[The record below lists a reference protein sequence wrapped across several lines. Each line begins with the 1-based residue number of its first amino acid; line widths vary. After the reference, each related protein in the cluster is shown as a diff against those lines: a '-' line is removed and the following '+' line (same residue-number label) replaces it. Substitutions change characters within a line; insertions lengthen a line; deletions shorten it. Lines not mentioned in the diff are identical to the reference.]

1 MKRSFYTKAFLLLF
15 AFLLIATSR
24 GWSQLDQGSITGVV
38 QDSTGAVIPNAD
50 LQLTDTAT
58 GLQLKAKSDGSGVFS
73 FSPIKIGS
81 YTILAKA
88 TGFESVKQEN
98 ITVNIQ
104 SRVNVPIVMAAGGL
118 AQSIT
123 VNSTPPALQTQDA
136 SVAQVMTAATIDHTP
151 LNGRNYVYIAQL
163 ANGTAP
169 AQGSRGGGSGDFEAN
184 GQRAEENNFILDGV
198 DNNVN
203 VVDFANGASYNVQPP
218 PDALAEFSVQTSDYS
233 AEFGHSAG
241 AVVNASI
248 KSGSNAF
255 HGDLWE
261 YFRNNILDARDFDAQ
276 TIPKYRENQFGATLG
291 GPIIHNKLFFF
302 GDVQA
307 NRIIFGETN
316 TLTVP
321 TALMRTGNFS
331 ELLNTGLTG
340 GTQAVQLYQPNSG
353 GATKLACNGVNNVF
367 CANQLS
373 PLALKI
379 VNMYPQPNA
388 NGGETFNNYIVNRD
402 ASQNTITY
410 DGRVDYNLSSKD
422 QAFSRFS
429 YAHLNGFRPPPLGNV
444 LDGGSYGDDGNIFN
458 KSENFVFSESHV
470 FSANLTNEFRFGY
483 NYLHTGFSSPL
494 EGTDIASQV
503 GLGGIPFGAGFPD
516 NGGLPLTNLSG
527 GNITGIAAFGVPGFI
542 VTDEHENVYQI
553 LDNVTKVVG
562 NHTLKFGV
570 SFQSLRFETLQP
582 SYPKGTYTYN
592 GLYTGSQGASYTGF
606 GLADFEADQLNSASV
621 SNVFKDQD
629 SHWYRSAYAEDDWRA
644 TPSLTLNLGLR
655 YDFYQPYKEVGGN
668 QAAYYPTGPL
678 GVGTG
683 SAAFLL
689 PSTAIN
695 IPLSPTFTS
704 LLTKDNISLQYV
716 KNNPALVNAQN
727 LNFGPR
733 IGVAYKINDKDVVRA
748 GYGIFFGGLE
758 STGYYPNLGENYP
771 FQFQDNFN
779 AANCGTNNC
788 PSLTATSNIN
798 LETGF
803 TDALTAGLQNFVS
816 LPSLR
821 GSDHNVK
828 TPYTESYNLA
838 VEHSITNSVVAN
850 ISYVGDVSRHL
861 VVFPDPNNSEAI
873 TNPSTSVNPTRPFPD
888 FGGTAYSAYAA
899 SSNYNSFQAKIEK
912 RYSAGSSLLATY
924 TYAHALDD
932 APTPL
937 GSTGDSGYRNTNL
950 IPLEAD
956 YASSPFDY
964 RQRVTV
970 NAFYELPFGKGRQY
984 MNNNGILNEVAGGWA
999 TNLTFQAETGQP
1011 FTVAPDIT
1019 GANGIGTR
1027 AVVKGNPYRTGGTP
1041 DPSNPN
1047 VTCATK
1053 THTLT
1058 HWYNP
1063 CQFVNPLAGSL
1074 ISPGAGGPNGTDFTT
1089 PQAGY
1094 AYPAYVTNH
1103 NDVLAFAGGVR
1114 DNVYGPGYEQIN
1126 MSLFKN
1132 FTTIREQFLQFR
1144 ADAFNLLNTP
1154 AYGQPSTADDSTK
1167 GGLIN
1172 SPKTFQS
1179 FTPAARFFQ
1188 LSLKYQF

>member
-1 MKRSFYTKAFLLLF
+1 MKRSLYVRTFVLLF
-15 AFLLIATSR
+15 AFLLVTFGR
-24 GWSQLDQGSITGVV
+24 GWAQLDQGSLTGVV
-38 QDSTGAVIPNAD
+38 QDATGAVIPNAN
-50 LQLTDTAT
+50 LLLTDNAT

-73 FSPIKIGS
+73 FSPIKIGT
-81 YTILAKA
+81 YTLLASA

-118 AQSIT
+118 SQSIT

-136 SVAQVMTAATIDHTP
+136 SVAQVMSAATIDHTP

-261 YFRNNILDARDFDAQ
+261 YFRNNILDARDFDAL

-321 TALMRTGNFS
+321 TALMRTGDFS
-331 ELLNTGLTG
+331 ELSNTSLTG
-340 GTQAVQLYQPNSG
+340 GTQAVQLYEPNSG
-353 GATKLACNGVNNVF
+353 GATKLACNGANNVF

-373 PLALKI
+373 PVALKI
-379 VNMYPQPNA
+379 ANLYPLPNA
-388 NGGETFNNYIVNRD
+388 NGNLTYNNYVVNRD
-402 ASQNTITY
+402 SSQNTITY

-429 YAHLNGFRPPPLGNV
+429 YAHLNGFRPPPLGDV

-458 KSENFVFSESHV
+458 KSENFMLSESHV
-470 FSANLTNEFRFGY
+470 FNANLTNEFRVGY
-483 NYLHTGFSSPL
+483 NYLHTGFGAPL
-494 EGTDIASQV
+494 QGTDVAAQV
-503 GLGGIPFGAGFPD
+503 GLGGIPFGPGFPE

-592 GLYTGSQGASYTGF
+592 GLYTSNQGASYTGF

-621 SNVFKDQD
+621 SNSFKDQD
-629 SHWYRSAYAEDDWRA
+629 SHWYRAAYVEDDWRA

-668 QAAYYPTGPL
+668 QATYYTTGPL

-683 SAAFLL
+683 SANFQL
-689 PSTAIN
+689 PSSAKN

-704 LLTKDNISLQYV
+704 LLTKDNIALQYIN
-716 KNNPALVNAQN
+716 NNPALVNAQK

-748 GYGIFFGGLE
+748 GYGIFYGGLE

-779 AANCGTNNC
+779 AANCNTTSC
-788 PSLTATSNIN
+788 PSLTTTSNIN

-803 TDALTAGLQNFVS
+803 SDALSAGLQNFVS

-838 VEHSITNSVVAN
+838 IEHSITNSIVAN

-888 FGGTAYSAYAA
+888 FGGTAYSNYAA

-912 RYSAGSSLLATY
+912 RYSGGSSLLATY

-950 IPLEAD
+950 IPIEGD

-964 RQRVTV
+964 RHRVTV

-984 MNNNGILNEVAGGWA
+984 MNSGGILNEVAGGWA

-1011 FTVAPDIT
+1011 FTVGPDIT

-1027 AVVKGNPYRTGGTP
+1027 AIVKGNPYATGGTP
-1041 DPSNPN
+1041 DPSNPD

-1053 THTLT
+1053 THTLA
-1058 HWYNP
+1058 H
-1063 CQFVNPLAGSL
+1063 S
-1074 ISPGAGGPNGTDFTT
+1074 
-1089 PQAGY
+1089 
-1094 AYPAYVTNH
+1094 
-1103 NDVLAFAGGVR
+1103 
-1114 DNVYGPGYEQIN
+1114 
-1126 MSLFKN
+1126 
-1132 FTTIREQFLQFR
+1132 
-1144 ADAFNLLNTP
+1144 
-1154 AYGQPSTADDSTK
+1154 
-1167 GGLIN
+1167 
-1172 SPKTFQS
+1172 
-1179 FTPAARFFQ
+1179 
-1188 LSLKYQF
+1188 